1 LANFFRKFPDLVA
14 AQVEKLQVLQ
24 KSDSGRNV
32 CDLVASEVQAG
43 QFCKPIKVLKKKF
56 NEIIFTNIERF
67 KVTN

>member
-1 LANFFRKFPDLVA
+1 MWKKYLVEAEKEGLKSFKLTNFFRKFSDLVA

-43 QFCKPIKVLKKKF
+43 QFW
-56 NEIIFTNIERF
+56 NQ
-67 KVTN
+67 